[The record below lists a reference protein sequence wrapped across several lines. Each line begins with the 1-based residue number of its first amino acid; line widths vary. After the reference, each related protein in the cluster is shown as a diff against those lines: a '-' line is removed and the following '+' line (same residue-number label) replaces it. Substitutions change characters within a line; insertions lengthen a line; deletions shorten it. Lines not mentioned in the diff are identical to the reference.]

1 MVQSAGAVVIEVQT
15 IICGDNSD
23 GIFNLFT
30 GSLAAA
36 FFFLQDGMACCKMET
51 MKYATLRS
59 IVRFLMGLIADIEI
73 HGTDKLPPG
82 NVIVA
87 ANHLGR
93 LDTAVLLCIID
104 REDIIMPVA
113 EKYKNHPL
121 WGAIGRA
128 ANAIWLNRFEA
139 DYAALRQILERMKH
153 GGMLVIAPEG
163 TRSKTEALQE
173 GKMGVAFL
181 AAKSGYP
188 VLPVALTGTEDR
200 RVAENLKHFRRSK
213 ITVTGGDLLEVHLP
227 AGKGREQ
234 ATRQS
239 TDEIMCRIAALL
251 PEKYRG
257 VYAQHP
263 RLKELLND

>member
-1 MVQSAGAVVIEVQT
+1 M
-15 IICGDNSD
+15 DD
-23 GIFNLFT
+23 
-30 GSLAAA
+30 
-36 FFFLQDGMACCKMET
+36 
-51 MKYATLRS
+51 MKYSTLRS
-59 IVRFLMGLIADIEI
+59 IVRFIMKLITDIEV
-73 HGTDKLPPG
+73 HGIETLPAG

-104 REDIIMPVA
+104 REDLIMPVA
-113 EKYKNHPL
+113 EKYKDHPL
-121 WGAIGRA
+121 YGAIGRA

-139 DYAALRQILERMKH
+139 DYSALRQILERMKQ

-181 AAKSGYP
+181 AGKSGYP

-200 RVAENLKHFRRSK
+200 GIVRNLKRFRRSK
-213 ITVTGGDLLEVHLP
+213 ITVTAGEIMTIELP

-234 ATRQS
+234 SMRAA
-239 TDEIMCRIAALL
+239 TDEIMCRIASIL
-251 PEKYRG
+251 PESYRG
-257 VYAQHP
+257 VYADHP
-263 RLKELLND
+263 RLKELLNSHA

>member
-1 MVQSAGAVVIEVQT
+1 
-15 IICGDNSD
+15 
-23 GIFNLFT
+23 
-30 GSLAAA
+30 
-36 FFFLQDGMACCKMET
+36 
-51 MKYATLRS
+51 MK
-59 IVRFLMGLIADIEI
+59 IIADIEV
-73 HGTDKLPPG
+73 HDMEKLPAG
-82 NVIVA
+82 NFIAA

-121 WGAIGRA
+121 FGAIGRA
-128 ANAIWLNRFEA
+128 VNAIWLNRFEA
-139 DYAALRQILERMKH
+139 DYPALREILARMQI

-173 GKMGVAFL
+173 GRMGVAFL
-181 AAKSGYP
+181 ASKSGYP

-200 RVAENLKHFRRSK
+200 RIMENIKHFRRSK
-213 ITVTGGDLLEVHLP
+213 ITVGAGDLFHIQIP
-227 AGKGREQ
+227 KGKGREQ
-234 ATRQS
+234 AMREA

-257 VYAQHP
+257 VYTDQP
-263 RLKELLND
+263 RLKELLVQK